1 MVMARWATKLTMIAT
16 TTMTMATGDD
26 DDNGDGATGSGAMR
40 YDGND
45 DGNG

>member
-1 MVMARWATKLTMIAT
+1 MAT
-16 TTMTMATGDD
+16 TTTMVTGDD
-26 DDNGDGATGSGAMR
+26 YYYGDGATGSGAMR